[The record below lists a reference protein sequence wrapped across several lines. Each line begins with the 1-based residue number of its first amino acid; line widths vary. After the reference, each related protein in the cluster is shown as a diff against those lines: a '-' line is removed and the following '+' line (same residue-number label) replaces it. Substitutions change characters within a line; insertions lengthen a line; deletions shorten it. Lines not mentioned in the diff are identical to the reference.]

1 MGGLFGIVSKE
12 DCVNNLFHGTDYHF
26 HLGTMRGG
34 LATYKEDGPT
44 HVIHDISNSQFR
56 SKLEP
61 DLKNLRKSRSGIGVI
76 SDIDSQPLT
85 IESHL
90 GKYAIATVGVIKN
103 IDKLKKEAF
112 RRRSAH
118 FTDLEEGGISQTEM
132 AATLINQEGSFEEGI
147 AYAQEAIKGSC
158 SMLLLTEKGIYA
170 ARDKL
175 GRTPLTIGKKENA
188 YAAASESCAFI
199 NNGYDSI
206 ERFLGPGEIILL
218 DAEGVEQKKKPNKD
232 MQVCSFL
239 WVYYGFPASEYE
251 NINTEEVRYSCGNA
265 LAKSDEKDIKTG
277 KLKIDMIAGIPD
289 SGTAHGIGY
298 SHETGIPFKR
308 PFTKYTPTWPRS
320 FMPQDQKI
328 RNLVAN
334 MKLIP
339 IKSMVK
345 DKSILFCED
354 SIVRGTQLGET
365 IKMLKKYGANEI
377 HMRPA
382 CPPLVY
388 GCDFLNFSR
397 SKKINE
403 LAGIRAM
410 MELEGLD
417 KRKDVPAEI
426 VRQYS
431 DENSEKYH
439 QMVDWIR
446 DDLSL
451 DSLKYQKLDD
461 LVKAIGLPKEKL
473 CTHCWDGSSYF

>member
-1 MGGLFGIVSKE
+1 MGGLFGIISKE
-12 DCVNNLFHGTDYHF
+12 DCVKDLFYGTDYHF

-34 LATYKEDGPT
+34 LAAYNDDGPV
-44 HVIHDISNSQFR
+44 HVIHDITNSQFR

-61 DLKNLRKSRSGIGVI
+61 DLNMMHGSRSGIGVI
-76 SDIDSQPLT
+76 SDTDSQPLT

-90 GKYAIATVGVIKN
+90 GKYAVATVGVIKN
-103 IDKLKKEAF
+103 INELKKEAF
-112 RRRSAH
+112 RKKTLH
-118 FTDLEEGGISQTEM
+118 FTNLEEGEISQTEM
-132 AATLINQEGSFEEGI
+132 AATLINQESSFEEGI
-147 AYAQEAIKGSC
+147 KYAQEAIHGSC

-170 ARDKL
+170 ARDRL
-175 GRTPLTIGKKENA
+175 GRTPLTIGKKDCA
-188 YAAASESCAFI
+188 YAAASESCAFT

-206 ERFLGPGEIILL
+206 EKVLGPGEIALMTS
-218 DAEGVEQKKKPNKD
+218 EGIEQKKKPNKD

-251 NINTEEVRYSCGNA
+251 NINTEEVRYNCGRA
-265 LAKSDEKDIKTG
+265 LAKADEKDMKSG

-289 SGTAHGIGY
+289 SGTAHGLGY
-298 SHETGIPFKR
+298 SHQTGIPFKR
-308 PFTKYTPTWPRS
+308 PFTKYTPTWPRR

-345 DKSILFCED
+345 DKNILFCED
-354 SIVRGTQLGET
+354 SIVRGTQLRDT
-365 IKMLKKYGANEI
+365 IKRLKGYGAKEI

-397 SKKINE
+397 SKKVNE
-403 LAGIRAM
+403 LAGIRAI

-417 KRKDVPAEI
+417 RKKDVPAGI
-426 VRQYS
+426 VKGYT
-431 DENSEKYH
+431 DENSERYAG
-439 QMVDWIR
+439 MVDWIR
-446 DDLSL
+446 EDLCL
-451 DSLKYQKLDD
+451 DSLRYQKLDD
-461 LVKAIGLPKEKL
+461 LVSSIGLPKEKL
-473 CTHCWDGSSYF
+473 CTHCWDAGSHF